1 MVHPGSSPSV
11 NKPILRVLDKVSL
24 GRTSE
29 CVCVWGGARIM
40 GVCVYVCV
48 SVSVLSLLIY
58 D

>member
-11 NKPILRVLDKVSL
+11 NKPILRALDKVSL

-29 CVCVWGGARIM
+29 YVCVCVGGRLW
-40 GVCVYVCV
+40 VCVSVSV